1 MATDTLEYSK
11 EYSTNYKQK
20 FHDNAC
26 EMFDS
31 WIKDS
36 KIDADENSKTAKE
49 YRQTKE
55 ESENIGKQVS
65 KYKGVRG
72 FLIFLTIVSFFAAVI
87 SGFML
92 ASSGSDGDAYASDN
106 KVVPILILIAGIA
119 LGIVFIVLTVKIVN
133 SKLKYSVS
141 LQNEA
146 EKKAKE
152 LYETCIKQLR
162 PLYDKMRDSS
172 TAELIQKT
180 VPIIKMDPNFDVRR
194 LDLLKNK
201 YGLNEKL
208 EEYESIIGVFSGEIL
223 GNPFVEQRRLQQ
235 TWGTQTYYGSLT
247 IYWTETYYDSDGSVR
262 TVQKSETLH
271 ADVEKPK
278 PEYKTTTTLIYA
290 NEAAPNLEFARSPGH
305 AERMSEKEREKFVKK
320 FEKTLAKKEK
330 EAIKKGE
337 TFTSLGNV
345 EFEALFNATNR
356 NDEVEYRL
364 LFTPLA
370 QKNMIELLTNEPF
383 GDDFHFVKAKM
394 LNAVVSEHSQN
405 WDFDVKS
412 SNFTH
417 YDVEM
422 CKESFV
428 KYNDEYFKNLYF
440 ELAPLMSIPL
450 YQQHKPHEYIY
461 KDNYPRN
468 YTLFETDV
476 LANALDSS
484 LLSDPS
490 SITNSILKTQLICK
504 NGEQDEILI
513 RANSFYGTDMVDYV
527 SVYGGDGKYHDVPVP
542 WVQYNPISKSTA
554 ATIKKQ
560 QECNNEWN
568 KSSAILHNLRID
580 LK

>member
-1 MATDTLEYSK
+1 MAADTLEYSK
-11 EYSTNYKQK
+11 EYSANYKQK

-36 KIDADENSKTAKE
+36 KIDADANIKTAKE

-55 ESENIGKQVS
+55 ESGNIGKLVA

-72 FLIFLTIVSFFAAVI
+72 FLIFLTVVSFFTALI

-92 ASSGSDGDAYASDN
+92 ASSGSGGDAYVSDS
-106 KVVPILILIAGIA
+106 KAVPILLLIAGIA
-119 LGIVFIVLTVKIVN
+119 LGIVFIVLIVKIVN
-133 SKLKYSVS
+133 PKLKDSVS

-152 LYETCIKQLR
+152 LYETCIEQLR
-162 PLYDKMRDSS
+162 PLYAIMSDSA
-172 TAELIQKT
+172 TAELVQKT
-180 VPIIKMDPNFDVRR
+180 VPIIKLDADFDMRR

-201 YGLNEKL
+201 YGFNESL
-208 EEYESIIGVFSGEIL
+208 EENESIIGVFSGEIL
-223 GNPFVEQRRLQQ
+223 GNPFIEQRRLKQ

-247 IYWTETYYDSDGSVR
+247 IYWTETYYESDGTVR

-278 PEYKTTTTLIYA
+278 PEYKTFTSLVYA
-290 NEAAPNLEFARSPGH
+290 NEAAPNLAFSRASGH

-330 EAIKKGE
+330 DAIKKGE

-345 EFEALFNATNR
+345 EFEALFNATDR

-383 GDDFHFVKAKM
+383 GDDFYFVKEKM
-394 LNAVVSEHSQN
+394 LNSVASDHAQN

-412 SNFTH
+412 SNFML

-428 KYNDEYFKNLYF
+428 KYNDGFFKNLYF

-468 YTLFETDV
+468 YTSFETDV
-476 LANALDSS
+476 LANALDYS

-490 SITNSILKTQLICK
+490 SITDSILKTQLICK
-504 NGEQDEILI
+504 NNEQDEILI
-513 RANSFYGTDMVDYV
+513 RANSFFGVDMVDYV
-527 SVYGGDGKYHDVPVP
+527 SVYGGDGNYHDVPVP

-560 QECNNEWN
+560 QKCNNEWN

>member
-1 MATDTLEYSK
+1 MASDTLEYSK
-11 EYSTNYKQK
+11 EYSTTYKQK

-36 KIDADENSKTAKE
+36 NIDAEENIKTAKQ
-49 YRQTKE
+49 YREAKE
-55 ESENIGKQVS
+55 ESGNIGKEVS
-65 KYKGVRG
+65 KYKGIRG
-72 FLIFLTIVSFFAAVI
+72 FLIFLTIASFFAAIV
-87 SGFML
+87 SGLMM
-92 ASSGSDGDAYASDN
+92 ASSGNGYAEDN

-119 LGIVFIVLTVKIVN
+119 LAIVFIVLIVKILN
-133 SKLKYSVS
+133 PKLKDSLS

-146 EKKAKE
+146 EKKATE
-152 LYETCIKQLR
+152 LYKTCINQLR
-162 PLYDKMRDSS
+162 PLYGIMKDSA
-172 TAELIQKT
+172 TAELVQKT
-180 VPIIKMDPNFDVRR
+180 VPIIKLDPDFDVRR

-201 YGLNEKL
+201 YGFNENL
-208 EEYESIIGVFSGEIL
+208 EENESMIGVFSGEIL
-223 GNPFVEQRRLQQ
+223 GNPFVEERRIRQ

-247 IYWTETYYDSDGSVR
+247 IYWTETYYESDGTVR

-271 ADVEKPK
+271 ADVKKPK
-278 PEYKTTTTLIYA
+278 PEYKTYTSLVYA
-290 NEAAPNLEFARSPGH
+290 NEAAPNLVFTRSPGH
-305 AERMSEKEREKFVKK
+305 VERMGEKEREKFVKK

-330 EAIKKGE
+330 DAIKRGE

-345 EFEALFNATNR
+345 EFEALFNATDR

-370 QKNMIELLTNEPF
+370 QKNMIELLTSEPF
-383 GDDFHFVKAKM
+383 GDDFCFGKGKM
-394 LNAVVSEHSQN
+394 LNYVASDHAQN

-412 SNFTH
+412 SKYML

-422 CKESFV
+422 CKNAFLR
-428 KYNDEYFKNLYF
+428 YNEEFFKNLYF
-440 ELAPLMSIPL
+440 ELAPIMSIPL

-468 YTLFETDV
+468 YTSFETDV
-476 LANALDSS
+476 LANALDYS

-504 NGEQDEILI
+504 NGEQDEVLI

-527 SVYGGDGKYHDVPVP
+527 SVYGGDGNYHDVPVP

-560 QECNNEWN
+560 QKCNNEWN
-568 KSSAILHNLRID
+568 SSSAILHNLRID
-580 LK
+580 IK